1 MQQSSKIG
9 FIGAGI
15 MGKGMVQNLLKSGR
29 TVHIIANKNRAPI
42 EELVT
47 MGAHEALS
55 LAEMANDCSHIILC
69 LPNSKTAISLSNELF
84 PLLSSASMIV
94 DCTTNEVATVLKL
107 AEKARSAKLRYVEAP
122 LTGGQQQ
129 AAEATL
135 GAIVGCDVD
144 DFALASDILAPCC
157 ALIERMGDVG
167 MGATTKLISNFLAL
181 GTATLVVEAMKAA
194 HALGIDWEQFY
205 SLASKG
211 SGHSMSLDRIA
222 PKAIAGT
229 HDGYVFTIGNT
240 VKDMEY
246 ISALLEDHP
255 DAGAIARLF
264 LRIYKDA
271 ENTGMQDALLSSRLK
286 PN

>member
-1 MQQSSKIG
+1 
-9 FIGAGI
+9 
-15 MGKGMVQNLLKSGR
+15 
-29 TVHIIANKNRAPI
+29 
-42 EELVT
+42 
-47 MGAHEALS
+47 
-55 LAEMANDCSHIILC
+55 
-69 LPNSKTAISLSNELF
+69 
-84 PLLSSASMIV
+84 MIV
-94 DCTTNEVATVLKL
+94 DCTTNEAATVLTL
-107 AEKARSAKLRYVEAP
+107 AEQARSVKLRYVEAP

-129 AAEATL
+129 AAEAML
-135 GAIVGCDVD
+135 GAIVGCDAD
-144 DFALASDILAPCC
+144 DFALASELLSPCC
-157 ALIERMGDVG
+157 AQIERMGDVG

-194 HALGIDWEQFY
+194 YELGVDWEKFY

-222 PKAIAGT
+222 PKAIAGS

-246 ISALLEDHP
+246 ISALLDDHP

-271 ENTGMQDALLSSRLK
+271 ENAGMQDAFLSKRLK